1 MLPILEM
8 SFQLPSYFQSPGTSR
23 LRTLERLSH
32 YQDKVNRTEE
42 VLLPSSWSTPQLPCN
57 QVYLDINPQ
66 STGKSDTLPRHSQQS
81 ENPSTIYSLVNY
93 LEQIPFQESR
103 GIILSSP
110 KTIHS
115 YAKTAGLTEFLLK
128 SIYNVC
134 YY

>member
-8 SFQLPSYFQSPGTSR
+8 SFQLSSYFQSPGTSR

-32 YQDKVNRTEE
+32 YQDKVKS
-42 VLLPSSWSTPQLPCN
+42 VLLPSSWSTPQLSCN
-57 QVYLDINPQ
+57 QAYLDINPQ

-103 GIILSSP
+103 GIILSSL

-115 YAKTAGLTEFLLK
+115 YGKSAGLTEFLLK